1 MSYRHYKT
9 NLDTFHRV
17 EEMYNTTKPMVSKKH
32 SLSDDIR
39 PLGPRNRKWER
50 IKKFSYNCYGLMDG
64 GDYDGL
70 GEHTRQWYDTRTMKP
85 KDIKEEKKFAP
96 ILWTYD
102 GTRERIRIRNGLDN
116 SAHTIRYTM
125 LENALPSNMVFYSD
139 NGKQY
144 VGIEHGDGKKY
155 QKDRDYFLPKGDY
168 PLEFER
174 ETSRQRGPSS
184 LWRVCGNTYKYVHPK
199 KRVDKKRKAEIK
211 PYSDKLLEYV
221 ASMYN
226 ILPSNDYDYF
236 NKMQEELMEQ
246 CDHSNVWT
254 FHNNDLSD
262 FICDPKWHRHVTS
275 LFQHE
280 MYQYLRDRQYWSDP
294 TYGVPIENKL
304 GDDVDLPTLRVKYN
318 NFINKYCQLVS
329 TIEGSAEIITK
340 EKTK

>member
-39 PLGPRNRKWER
+39 PLGPRHRKWER

-70 GEHTRQWYDTRTMKP
+70 GEHTRQWYDRRTLKP
-85 KDIKEEKKFAP
+85 SDIKQEQEFAP

-125 LENALPSNMVFYSD
+125 LENALPSNMQFYSD

-174 ETSRQRGPSS
+174 QVSPWDQN
-184 LWRVCGNTYKYVHPK
+184 LWRVRGNTYKYVHPK

-211 PYSDKLLEYV
+211 PYSDTLLKYV

-236 NKMQEELMEQ
+236 HKMSEELMMQ
-246 CDHSNVWT
+246 CGHSNAYT
-254 FHNNDLSD
+254 FHNHDLSD
-262 FICDPKWHRHVTS
+262 VICDPKWHRHVTS
-275 LFQHE
+275 LFQYE
-280 MYQYLRDRQYWSDP
+280 MWQNLRDRQPWGERD
-294 TYGVPIENKL
+294 TIENKL
-304 GDDVDLPTLRVKYN
+304 GGDVDLPTLRARYN
-318 NFINKYCQLVS
+318 DFINKHCHLVS
-329 TIEGSAEIITK
+329 TIEGSAKIITK

>member
-32 SLSDDIR
+32 SLLDDIR

-70 GEHTRQWYDTRTMKP
+70 GEHTRQWYDRRTKKP
-85 KDIKEEKKFAP
+85 KDIKEEKEFAP

-116 SAHTIRYTM
+116 CAHTIRYTM

-174 ETSRQRGPSS
+174 QVSPWDQN
-184 LWRVCGNTYKYVHPK
+184 LWRVRGNTYKYVHPK

-221 ASMYN
+221 VSMYN
-226 ILPSNDYDYF
+226 ILPSTDFDYF
-236 NKMQEELMEQ
+236 NKMTDEIKVH
-246 CDHSNVWT
+246 CGHSNWYT
-254 FHNNDLSD
+254 LHNQNLSD
-262 FICDPKWHRHVTS
+262 VICDPEWHRHVTS
-275 LFQHE
+275 LFQYE
-280 MYQYLRDRQYWSDP
+280 VWQYLRDRQLWGERDN
-294 TYGVPIENKL
+294 VENKL
-304 GDDVDLPTLRVKYN
+304 GGDVDLPTLRARYN
-318 NFINKYCQLVS
+318 DFINKYCQLVS

-340 EKTK
+340 EETK